1 MNKADREHINS
12 VIRMGCIVCRNQLF
26 DVFDVQCEAH
36 HIGNGA
42 MGKKSDNK
50 SVIGL
55 CYLHHRGGGHGV
67 AVHSGRKS
75 FEAAHG
81 TEQELLAQTLMELE
95 YAK

>member
-1 MNKADREHINS
+1 MNKSDKEHINN
-12 VIRMGCIVCRNQLF
+12 VIRLGCVACRNTGL
-26 DVFDVQCEAH
+26 DVYDVGCEAH

-42 MGKKSDNK
+42 MGKRADNH

-67 AVHSGRKS
+67 AVHSGRKA
-75 FEAAHG
+75 FEFAHG

-95 YAK
+95 HEL

>member
-1 MNKADREHINS
+1 MIKSDRDHINR
-12 VIRMGCIVCRNQLF
+12 VIRLGCIACRNDGL
-26 DVFDVQCEAH
+26 DVYDVPCEAH

-42 MGKKSDNK
+42 MGKRADNQ

-67 AVHSGRKS
+67 AVHAGRKA
-75 FEAAHG
+75 FEAAHR

-95 YAK
+95 YEA